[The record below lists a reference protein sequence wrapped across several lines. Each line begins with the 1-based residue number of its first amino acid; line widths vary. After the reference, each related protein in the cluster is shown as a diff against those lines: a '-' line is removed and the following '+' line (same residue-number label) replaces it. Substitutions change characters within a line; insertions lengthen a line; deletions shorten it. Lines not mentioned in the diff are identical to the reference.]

1 MVTRRL
7 IGAAARRPRL
17 PSPAVERRLGR
28 DNRYAQP
35 LHLAL
40 RRVKADPAQAVTSR
54 AAGTG
59 FTAFRVPGRV
69 GEPKVPLKHPS

>member
-40 RRVKADPAQAVTSR
+40 RRVKADRPRRSHPEPPGLDSR
-54 AAGTG
+54 HFVCLVA
-59 FTAFRVPGRV
+59 
-69 GEPKVPLKHPS
+69 